1 MRHLFPKSILGHINQ
16 IKMNINITAHVLIK
30 KTPQKKPHKH
40 KDRHKGN
47 NKLIIYVKSGK
58 TPNRGN

>member
-30 KTPQKKPHKH
+30 KNKKKKTPQTQGQAQRK
-40 KDRHKGN
+40 
-47 NKLIIYVKSGK
+47 
-58 TPNRGN
+58 

>member
-30 KTPQKKPHKH
+30 KNPQKNPHKH

-47 NKLIIYVKSGK
+47 NK
-58 TPNRGN
+58 

>member
-30 KTPQKKPHKH
+30 KTPKKTPTNTRTGTKEII
-40 KDRHKGN
+40 
-47 NKLIIYVKSGK
+47 NKLFM
-58 TPNRGN
+58 

>member
-30 KTPQKKPHKH
+30 KNKKKTHKH

-47 NKLIIYVKSGK
+47 NK
-58 TPNRGN
+58 

>member
-30 KTPQKKPHKH
+30 KKQKKKPPQTQGQAQRK
-40 KDRHKGN
+40 
-47 NKLIIYVKSGK
+47 
-58 TPNRGN
+58 